1 METLVYVPNV
11 TDVSAKNIGLNQHL
25 TPCYLKNKFTA
36 FQTPHERKEDEA
48 NNQTSDDS
56 KIEIQDIS
64 TPSLRY
70 KWGNYQN
77 YLFERNLYL
86 AYEKIVYWKKSL
98 FLLPSRQ
105 AGKSFI
111 DEMSRLMNESPLK
124 DIAFK
129 AIMVLPGLLQQ
140 KPSRKS
146 KSKDHLKSLEN
157 RMKLWHAGE
166 IMKLLKEAETIQKD
180 LRASNTPSTIAEI
193 SKKFTREMR
202 KGNVNSATNLLADNM

>member
-1 METLVYVPNV
+1 
-11 TDVSAKNIGLNQHL
+11 
-25 TPCYLKNKFTA
+25 
-36 FQTPHERKEDEA
+36 
-48 NNQTSDDS
+48 
-56 KIEIQDIS
+56 
-64 TPSLRY
+64 
-70 KWGNYQN
+70 
-77 YLFERNLYL
+77 
-86 AYEKIVYWKKSL
+86 
-98 FLLPSRQ
+98 
-105 AGKSFI
+105 
-111 DEMSRLMNESPLK
+111 MSRLMNESPLK